1 MAIGAI
7 SANADN
13 WVRDPE
19 PAILE
24 VHYTR
29 IQITDTTQR
38 HTHFFK
44 DPVMLRVGATKSL
57 FCGVKRL
64 WKDSL
69 AAVNPSLESEIYI
82 GRFYYLIFQ
91 TGASR
96 QNLIKP
102 RLSAFVSCKIN
113 DLV

>member
-1 MAIGAI
+1 MRMFITYLFMLMVVAVY
-7 SANADN
+7 ADN
-13 WVRDPE
+13 YVKDPE

-24 VHYTR
+24 AHYTR

-69 AAVNPSLESEIYI
+69 AAVNPSLEFEIYI
-82 GRFYYLIFQ
+82 ATL
-91 TGASR
+91 
-96 QNLIKP
+96 
-102 RLSAFVSCKIN
+102 
-113 DLV
+113 